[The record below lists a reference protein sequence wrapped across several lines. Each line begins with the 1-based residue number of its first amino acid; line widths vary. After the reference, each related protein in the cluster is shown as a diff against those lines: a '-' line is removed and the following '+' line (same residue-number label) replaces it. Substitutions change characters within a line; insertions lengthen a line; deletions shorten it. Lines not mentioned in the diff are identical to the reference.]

1 MMTPKRETPQ
11 AIEERGTVEA
21 KYARLFFL
29 PVLRGTVLIVAL
41 CASVPFLA
49 GLLFEVYGGRWETA
63 GIVYVLASF
72 TLIAMIPKPDV
83 SDHLNLLFS
92 ERAPDVVLIRRYPRQ
107 GKSSTNRPW
116 RRQLAQKSWS
126 EDRCGAPTRT
136 PLGDLFAGLVIGREP

>member
-1 MMTPKRETPQ
+1 MQELLRHSTLRSTLDVYTQ
-11 AIEERGTVEA
+11 AITPA
-21 KYARLFFL
+21 KHAAQAAVVSLVFSS
-29 PVLRGTVLIVAL
+29 GAN
-41 CASVPFLA
+41 
-49 GLLFEVYGGRWETA
+49 GGQKTA
-63 GIVYVLASF
+63 A
-72 TLIAMIPKPDV
+72 V

-136 PLGDLFAGLVIGREP
+136 PLGDPFAGLVIGREP